1 VGVREGGQLGV
12 RDLTGARRPRE
23 PRLRS
28 PPAPVAPPVPP
39 GCRRPAPRS
48 RTAAALNA
56 PATAVFVHGG
66 WHDGWSWHLVRALLD
81 ARGVPSV
88 ALDLPMTT
96 LDADAAVLS
105 DALARVGEHG
115 AGDTVVVA
123 HSWGG
128 NVATL
133 GASGARGVRHLI
145 YIAAVLTE
153 AGHPALAP
161 SAVPPGRVTMRSK
174 VVTETATATEIDRE
188 ASLEVF
194 YPDVD
199 PELARQAAARLRP
212 FQKAGYQVVG
222 TDAVAAWRTI
232 PTTYAVCTEDRMI
245 HPDTQR
251 EMAAAAGAE
260 VVEWKSGHSP
270 FLSRPGLVADLV
282 ARRAGAPPG

>member
-1 VGVREGGQLGV
+1 M
-12 RDLTGARRPRE
+12 T
-23 PRLRS
+23 
-28 PPAPVAPPVPP
+28 
-39 GCRRPAPRS
+39 
-48 RTAAALNA
+48 A

-81 ARGVPSV
+81 SRGVPSV

-96 LDADAAVLS
+96 LDADAAVLRAALDGIS
-105 DALARVGEHG
+105 GDA
-115 AGDTVVVA
+115 VVIA

-133 GASGARGVRHLI
+133 GASGAPSVRHLI

-153 AGHPALAP
+153 AGHPTLAP
-161 SAVPPGRVTMRSK
+161 SAVPPARAAARATMRSK
-174 VVTETATATEIDRE
+174 VVIETATTTEIDRT

-194 YPDVD
+194 YPDVE
-199 PELARQAAARLRP
+199 PALARQAAARLRP
-212 FQKAGYQVVG
+212 FQKAGYQVIE

-251 EMAAAAGAE
+251 EMAAAAGAA
-260 VVEWKSGHSP
+260 VVEWKSSHSP
-270 FLSRPGLVADLV
+270 FLSHPGLVADLV
-282 ARRAGAPPG
+282 ARTASAPLQPPG